1 MANYTEDGLGKLLK
15 KDLTSITLLQ
25 QRKLDQ
31 HNIGWLNEIRK
42 LNDAFSKLEADVKI
56 AKNINNLLSQLVVA
70 LERQC
75 WANAQYSRRECL
87 EIVGVS
93 HFVDD
98 NSLEERLFK
107 FLKRLFATL
116 ILATLKRVIVLPKGM
131 TELL

>member
-31 HNIGWLNEIRK
+31 HNTGWLNEIRK

-93 HFVDD
+93 HSVDD

-107 FLKRLFATL
+107 FLKKLFATL
-116 ILATLKRVIVLPKGM
+116 ILATLNRVIVLPKGM

>member
-42 LNDAFSKLEADVKI
+42 LNDAFSKLEADGKI

-107 FLKRLFATL
+107 FLKKLFATL